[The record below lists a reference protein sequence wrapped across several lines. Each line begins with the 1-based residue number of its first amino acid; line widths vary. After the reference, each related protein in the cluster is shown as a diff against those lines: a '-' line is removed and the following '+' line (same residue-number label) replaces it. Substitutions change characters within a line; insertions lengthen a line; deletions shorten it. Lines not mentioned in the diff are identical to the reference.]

1 MMPIEEAGKDTWNPS
16 SPSGN
21 NLPWAL
27 LQPWISAGGNNRDPR
42 YPAGQQLPGG
52 AWQDVDGYYGG
63 GRRGGASTGESS
75 TTVDRVVDAVAQL
88 YCLDG
93 LHLAD
98 TLMPVVLWW
107 CRPVRARLHALGLLR
122 RAHGRVVSLCCSCH
136 TCT

>member
-75 TTVDRVVDAVAQL
+75 TALDRVVDGTAQL
-88 YCLDG
+88 YCVDWRCCMGGTWL
-93 LHLAD
+93 
-98 TLMPVVLWW
+98 T
-107 CRPVRARLHALGLLR
+107 
-122 RAHGRVVSLCCSCH
+122 CSCLRCCGGAGPCVH
-136 TCT
+136 AFTPSDCFAVPTGEW